1 MTAPALSQLKFIAV
15 EGPIGVG
22 KTTLT
27 RRLAD
32 HLGARPL
39 LEAPERNPFLE
50 DFYKDAA
57 RWALPTQLAFLMDRV
72 REFENLLQADLFAPQ
87 TVADFMF
94 EKDDIF
100 ARLNLTDEE
109 YRLYRQVAC
118 QVTGHVPHPDLVI
131 YLQAPVAALKTR
143 VSERK
148 RRYEQMVSASYLER
162 LSRAYAEFFH
172 HYSAAPLLIINTD
185 QIDFAHRDADFAF
198 LVERLSAGVRGRCFL
213 NLATIDDLAHLGAR
227 H

>member
-1 MTAPALSQLKFIAV
+1 MSGAALTDLRFIAV

-27 RRLAD
+27 RRLATY
-32 HLGARPL
+32 LGARPL

-50 DFYKDAA
+50 DFYRDAA

-72 REFENLLQADLFAPQ
+72 REFERLLQADLFTPQ

-100 ARLNLTDEE
+100 ARLTLTDEE
-109 YRLYRQVAC
+109 YRLYRQVAA
-118 QVTGHVPHPDLVI
+118 QVIGHVPRPDLVI
-131 YLQAPVAALKTR
+131 YLQAPVAALRAR
-143 VSERK
+143 VTERGH
-148 RRYEQMVSASYLER
+148 RHEQTVSTDYLEQ

-185 QIDFAHRDADFAF
+185 QIDFAHRDADFEL
-198 LVERLSAGVRGRCFL
+198 LVERLTAGIRGRCFL
-213 NLATIDDLAHLGAR
+213 NLATIDDLARLAAR
-227 H
+227 P